1 MPSTPP
7 RDDIDALKAL
17 LLQRDGELQSLRDT
31 VSTLELALS
40 VRTLEIEQLN
50 LQIAKLKRMQFGRKS
65 EKIDR
70 KLEQLETRLEDL
82 MAEEGAAEQ
91 KSPAAVVP
99 RPKSPHKPLPENL
112 PREEHIIEPE
122 EEACPQCGGNLKP
135 LGEDV
140 SEQLEVIEAAF
151 KVIRHVR
158 RKKALCLLRLHRPGA
173 RAEPADSAQLR
184 RPRPAGQYR
193 GQQIR

>member
-1 MPSTPP
+1 MPDNV
-7 RDDIDALKAL
+7 DDLKAL
-17 LLQRDGELQSLRDT
+17 LLQRNSELQSLRAT
-31 VSTLELALS
+31 VSTLALALS

-50 LQIAKLKRMQFGRKS
+50 LQIAKLKRLHFGRKS

-82 MAEEGAAEQ
+82 IAEEGAVEQ
-91 KSPAAVVP
+91 KAATAVAAAVP
-99 RPKSPHKPLPENL
+99 RPKSPHQPLPAHL
-112 PREEHIIEPE
+112 PREERIIEPV

-140 SEQLEVIEAAF
+140 FEQLEVIEAAF

-158 RKKALCLLRLHRPGA
+158 RKKACA
-173 RAEPADSAQLR
+173 
-184 RPRPAGQYR
+184 
-193 GQQIR
+193 